1 MKRTV
6 NNLIGLAK
14 NEVGYLEKKSKKNLN
29 SKTANAG
36 KNNYTKYSEV
46 FGVNGCYW
54 CCYFVCWLF
63 YMLCGKS
70 KTEAKKMLCG
80 CLTGACETLRQ
91 AFKKA
96 GRYSSTPKLGALVF
110 FSGSRHAGANHIA
123 LVVKLNEKYIWTT
136 EGNTSGANGVIDNGG
151 GVTTKKYLRTY
162 SKILGYGYPIYEEE
176 ASKHAQSTSNVVT
189 YYKKYTGKSKK
200 INEVFKSIGV
210 PEKYCNTWSSRKP
223 VAGKNGIK
231 DYKGTADQNLKLI
244 SLAKSGKLKKV

>member
-14 NEVGYLEKKSKKNLN
+14 SEVGYLEKKSNKNLN

-54 CCYFVCWLF
+54 CCYFICWLF
-63 YMLCGKS
+63 YMLCGKN

-96 GRYSSTPKLGALVF
+96 GRYFATPKVGYLVF
-110 FSGSRHAGANHIA
+110 FSGSRHSGANHIA
-123 LVVKLNEKYIWTT
+123 LVIKVDEKYIWTI
-136 EGNTSGANGVIDNGG
+136 EGNTSGASGVIDNGG
-151 GVTTKKYLRTY
+151 GVSTKKYLRTY
-162 SKILGYGYPIYEEE
+162 SKILGYGSPIYEEDI
-176 ASKHAQSTSNVVT
+176 AKPTTSTT
-189 YYKKYTGKSKK
+189 YYKKYTGNSNK
-200 INEVFKSIGV
+200 IDTVFEAIEV
-210 PEKYCNTWSSRKP
+210 PEKYRGTYTKRKP
-223 VAGKNGIK
+223 VAEKNGISS
-231 DYKGTADQNLKLI
+231 YKGTASQNLKMI